1 MTATLAIDRLSTR
14 IRVADPDVAAVLTGQ
29 VRAVLGGRLRQ
40 DLDGIAGR
48 ALARAGLPASAVVAV
63 RRLSLRLRVGAGV
76 DSGRLSRGWADACE
90 QALAQSLSGVP
101 AGSDADAADQVW
113 FPDPWAA
120 ERRYLELAAAG
131 LPPAWWASA
140 LVGAG
145 ADVPRPAV
153 ILQRWLALDPP
164 RAVITMTALAAADQ
178 RVTRLLSQSE
188 AADLTRA
195 LVVRLSAAAPAL
207 PNGEGAP
214 TDDGA
219 AGRARAAFLREAL
232 GPLRELAESLT
243 AAAGG
248 ADTAGRSRAAP
259 WLAAALFARCPVVC
273 RLSPTLILDLIAR
286 TLVQWAGS
294 SAVGP
299 TLPSAGA
306 ADSHPGARRAAVAG
320 RPDQGPGGA
329 VAAESFADSGRVS
342 DAADARSTD
351 GMPGTPIH
359 AGGLLL
365 LIRPLLKLGLLAD
378 APHLANR
385 LGDLALTALR
395 RVLAP
400 LPPGELAAALERER
414 PLLAVFAPE
423 CDWAARIAAIP
434 VRDPA
439 AAADLLGALSA
450 VIPADIAFAPGAS
463 RRVFGA
469 ATPAIGTAAD
479 LLLARLLLRPGRLRV
494 TDWEAELTWP
504 LAAADL
510 ALRRAGWD
518 QDPGWVPWLGR
529 TLRLRFGAPG

>member
-1 MTATLAIDRLSTR
+1 MTATLAIGRLATR
-14 IRVADPDVAAVLTGQ
+14 IRAADPDRVAALTGQ

-63 RRLSLRLRVGAGV
+63 RRLSLRLRVGVAV
-76 DSGRLSRGWADACE
+76 DSARLSQGWADACE

-101 AGSDADAADQVW
+101 AGADVEAADQVW

-131 LPPAWWASA
+131 VSPAWWVSA
-140 LVGAG
+140 LVDAG
-145 ADVPRPAV
+145 ADTPRPAV

-178 RVTRLLSQSE
+178 RVTRLLGQPE

-195 LVVRLSAAAPAL
+195 LVVRLSAAAPGL
-207 PNGEGAP
+207 PDGEGAP
-214 TDDGA
+214 TDDGGA
-219 AGRARAAFLREAL
+219 VRARAAFLREGL
-232 GPLRELAESLT
+232 GRLRGLAESLT
-243 AAAGG
+243 VAAGG
-248 ADTAGRSRAAP
+248 ADAAGLSRAAP
-259 WLAAALFARCPVVC
+259 WLAAALFARYPAVC

-294 SAVGP
+294 PAVGP
-299 TLPSAGA
+299 TLPAAAA
-306 ADSHPGARRAAVAG
+306 ADSHPGARRPAVAG
-320 RPDQGPGGA
+320 RPDQGTGGA
-329 VAAESFADSGRVS
+329 VAAESFPDSGRVFG
-342 DAADARSTD
+342 AADEGSTD
-351 GMPGTPIH
+351 GTPGLPIH

-365 LIRPLLKLGLLAD
+365 LIRPLLKLGLLPD
-378 APHLANR
+378 APHLASR

-400 LPPGELAAALERER
+400 LPPGELAAAQERER

-423 CDWAARIAAIP
+423 CDWGARIAAIP
-434 VRDPA
+434 VRDPT
-439 AAADLLGALSA
+439 AAADLLAALSA
-450 VIPADIAFAPGAS
+450 VIPAETAFAPGAS
-463 RRVFGA
+463 RRIFGSS
-469 ATPAIGTAAD
+469 TPAIGTAAD

-529 TLRLRFGAPG
+529 TLRLRFGESG